1 MDFFCLF
8 PLLLADVPTRSYL
21 LGLLDRM
28 SELSPPFQFIFFM
41 KVVVVVVKLASDIEQ
56 RYLSVLVDGL
66 LK

>member
-1 MDFFCLF
+1 
-8 PLLLADVPTRSYL
+8 LLADVPTRSYL

>member
-41 KVVVVVVKLASDIEQ
+41 KVVVVVVKLASGIEQ